1 MHVVSRHTE
10 RGHIHRTG
18 LSIDVWFNELLAG
31 RSYYTM
37 HCVLGLIATPV
48 NGYMHDMWACML
60 LMWSRVPWVKFVECH
75 TTGIIDRNIL
85 KQITYYRFLKLQLN
99 TVMPM
104 VQGTNAIACQFI
116 AQHTHVSSTVE
127 SCTGQLQG
135 DLFQPLLVQLN
146 GFRLTEDIIHC
157 HSSD

>member
-1 MHVVSRHTE
+1 MSEIR
-10 RGHIHRTG
+10 
-18 LSIDVWFNELLAG
+18 
-31 RSYYTM
+31 
-37 HCVLGLIATPV
+37 
-48 NGYMHDMWACML
+48 
-60 LMWSRVPWVKFVECH
+60 RVPYH
-75 TTGIIDRNIL
+75 RYIIDRNIL

-104 VQGTNAIACQFI
+104 AQGTDTIACHFS

-135 DLFQPLLVQLN
+135 GLLRPLLVQLN
-146 GFRLTEDIIHC
+146 GFRLTEEIIHC